1 MTGGVE
7 LGECLC
13 CGLIC
18 VSEVLVK
25 AAPACWT
32 ELWTKAFCTA
42 DSLVFV
48 LDSSD
53 RSPPL

>member
-7 LGECLC
+7 MGEGLC
-13 CGLIC
+13 CGLMC

-32 ELWTKAFCTA
+32 ELWT
-42 DSLVFV
+42 
-48 LDSSD
+48 
-53 RSPPL
+53 